1 MRDLDDKESVS
12 LDGIEDYI
20 VEQLD
25 VMQER
30 LFESAKNVTPKTST
44 LTSTH

>member
-30 LFESAKNVTPKTST
+30 LFESAQKRYTETST